1 MIKLIAGGSGVAGAG
16 GRAGLHRIRPA
27 HSKLSLPPAQE
38 YISLTKEAV
47 KKRHVDSYYLQLLIF
62 NMH

>member
-1 MIKLIAGGSGVAGAG
+1 MIKLIAGGCGVAGSG
-16 GRAGLHRIRPA
+16 GQGWPSLDKT
-27 HSKLSLPPAQE
+27 STFQTLSSSNTE